1 VQVPDGFG
9 KQSVWELISVNG
21 ASTQVISPNAGIA
34 ADVLQFSLR
43 NLSQGIY
50 LLRGIN
56 AEGKS
61 VQGRI
66 VKL

>member
-1 VQVPDGFG
+1 
-9 KQSVWELISVNG
+9 
-21 ASTQVISPNAGIA
+21 
-34 ADVLQFSLR
+34 VLQFSLR
-43 NLSQGIY
+43 NLSPGIY
-50 LLRGIN
+50 LLRGTN